1 MHPNN
6 NTPSR
11 PGLRRR
17 SSAPSVLA
25 QAARTFAPKKSRA
38 LLALVAALPALAWAQ
53 DRTILFGVADA
64 GVSKAITEW
73 GLDTAW
79 PSYDNMYRGIA
90 YMGQDQVDVVRIAFP
105 VNAAP
110 VNGALASAQLADLTN
125 RVNLANLAGAGK
137 PVTITPDNGAGI
149 DAWFRNGSTT
159 EVVPSRW
166 VQNMEASVRAL
177 AAQGKTVVSASP
189 FNEPDYTASPVGQGT
204 VTNLYDILG
213 LLATSADFSGVP
225 LAGASTLNCDQ
236 ANSWYNVVKSRVS
249 EGTTHQL
256 AGSFDNY
263 ASFYQ
268 NVRASGD
275 RAMNEEVHNVAE
287 VIVGAEYG
295 LQTGIWWGT
304 AELARA
310 SFIKSNQGVRLGY
323 AEHRPNWT
331 AAAVYRAPNGAVQA
345 FVGSSERQAA
355 TTTYRFVSKDRDVFF
370 DGYGPQRDYTV
381 TQPGG
386 TGYQVNQPNAEKL
399 VNITWGADVQPPIN
413 GRYVLVNRNSGK
425 VMEVVSGSTA
435 DGADIRQATYTGA
448 TSQQWDVV
456 PLDSRTGGDYSYF
469 SIKAAHSGKAADL
482 LNWSYGDGA
491 DIIQWPAGATN
502 ANQHYYLEYVGDGW
516 FTIRN
521 RWSTKCLDVDNGSTA
536 DGANI
541 FLWSGTGGLNQQW
554 RLLPVGAAVEFAAP
568 AAPAGLVATAN
579 AVSVNLVWTANTEAD
594 LAGYNVYRATTSGG
608 PYNLIARGLT
618 TTSFTDKSANVATPF
633 YYVVKAVDRSLN
645 RSAYSAQV
653 SATPTAAA
661 TLVARY
667 NFDGNTDDGSG
678 NANHASVNGAATYG
692 AARVGVN
699 AFTFDGSTR
708 HVNLPSD
715 VASYNQLTVAAWV
728 YWNGGA
734 AWQRIFDFGNGTD
747 QYLFLTP
754 AASGAGL
761 RFAIKNGG
769 AEQMLNASALAS
781 GQWVH
786 VAVTLGASSAQ
797 LYVNGAQV
805 ATSTA
810 ITIKPSDFKP
820 VLNYIGKSQ
829 WPDPLFNG
837 RIDDFR
843 IYNSALSA
851 TAVAELATGVPAGT
865 FRLQNRANGKCLDNY
880 GATTDGASVLQYDS
894 GPSANQKWIV
904 STVTGGYRKLQC
916 VTGGKFLD
924 SLGNTADGSVI
935 GQWTGGSSNNQQW
948 TFTYTDSG
956 YYKVINR
963 ANGKCL
969 DTGGSTT
976 NGTAMQNWGSGA
988 SYNQQWRLVD

>member
-1 MHPNN
+1 MTRT
-6 NTPSR
+6 TPAAARAARHR
-11 PGLRRR
+11 PTSPKRRAR
-17 SSAPSVLA
+17 PPLGATLALALASSA
-25 QAARTFAPKKSRA
+25 F
-38 LLALVAALPALAWAQ
+38 AQ
-53 DRTILFGVADA
+53 DRTLAFGVADA
-64 GVSKAITEW
+64 GISKSITEW

-79 PSYDNMYRGIA
+79 PSYDNMRRGIL
-90 YMGQDQVDVVRIAFP
+90 YMGADQVDVVRVAFP

-110 VNGALASAQLADLTN
+110 VNGALAATQLADLTN

-137 PVTITPDNGAGI
+137 PVTLTPDNGAGI

-236 ANSWYNVVKSRVS
+236 ANPWYNVVKSRVQ

-263 ASFYQ
+263 ATFYQ
-268 NVRASGD
+268 NVLASGD

-310 SFIKSNQGVRLGY
+310 SFIQACQGVRLAY

-331 AAAVYRAPNGAVQA
+331 AAAVYRAPSGAVQA
-345 FVGSSERQAA
+345 FLGSSERQAV
-355 TTTYRFVSKDRDVFF
+355 TTTYRLVSKDRDVFF
-370 DGYGPQRDYTV
+370 DGQGPQRDFTV
-381 TQPGG
+381 TVPGG
-386 TGYQVNQPNAEKL
+386 NGYQVNQPNSEK
-399 VNITWGADVQPPIN
+399 VVDITWGADVRPVVN
-413 GRYVLVNRNSGK
+413 GRYILVNRNSGK
-425 VMEVVSGSTA
+425 VMEVASASTA
-435 DGADIRQATYTGA
+435 DGANIQQATYTGA
-448 TSQQWDVV
+448 THQQWDVV
-456 PLDSRTGGDYSYF
+456 PLDSRAGGDYSYF
-469 SIKAAHSGKAADL
+469 TVRAAHSGKGADL
-482 LNWSYGDGA
+482 YNWSYDDGGN
-491 DIIQWPAGATN
+491 INQWTVGG
-502 ANQHYYLEYVGDGW
+502 ANQHYFLEYVADGW
-516 FTIRN
+516 FRIRN
-521 RWSTKCLDVDNGSTA
+521 RWSGKCLDVDNGSTA

-541 FLWSGTGGLNQQW
+541 FQWTANAGLNQQW
-554 RLLPVGAAVEFAAP
+554 RLLPVGSAIEFTAP
-568 AAPAGLVATAN
+568 AAPSGLVAVANPVSVRLTWNAN
-579 AVSVNLVWTANTEAD
+579 AEAD
-594 LAGYNVYRATTSGG
+594 LAGYNVLRADSSGG
-608 PYNLIARGLT
+608 PWSLVARGLT
-618 TTSFTDKSANVATPF
+618 TTTFTDKSANQARAY
-633 YYVVKAVDRSLN
+633 YYVVQAADRSLN
-645 RSAYSAQV
+645 RSGYSAQV
-653 SATPTAAA
+653 AATPSGAA

-667 NFDGNTDDGSG
+667 NFDGNTDDVSG

-692 AARVGVN
+692 AARVGAN
-699 AFTFDGSTR
+699 AFAFDGSTR
-708 HVNLPSD
+708 HVNLPGD
-715 VASYNQLTVAAWV
+715 VANFNQLTVAAWV

-734 AWQRIFDFGNGTD
+734 AWQRIFDFGTGTD

-769 AEQMLNASALAS
+769 AEQTLNASALAS

-786 VAVTLGASSAQ
+786 VAVTLGTGSAQ
-797 LYVNGAQV
+797 LYVNGVQV

-820 VLNYIGKSQ
+820 MLNYVGKSQ
-829 WPDPLFNG
+829 WADPLFNG

-843 IYNSALSA
+843 VYNSALSA
-851 TAVAELATGVPAGT
+851 TAVAELATGVPSGT
-865 FRLQNRANGKCLDNY
+865 FRLQNRANGKMVDNY

-904 STVTGGYRKLQC
+904 STVAGGYRKLQC

-924 SLGNTADGSVI
+924 TLGNTANGSVI
-935 GQWTGGSSNNQQW
+935 GQWSDGASNNQQW

-976 NGTAMQNWGSGA
+976 NGTAMQNWASGS
-988 SYNQQWRLVD
+988 SNNQQWRLVD